1 MIILILKI
9 ILILFSIIIVTVF
22 SGGETAIASLEYKG
36 FSEENISLSARAK
49 NIIFLWK
56 NYPWRIL
63 NTVLIGNNMF
73 VILASVITASAAL
86 DFARLSGMS
95 QTKSAFVFST
105 STLILVFVF
114 SEMVPKILARL
125 NPWKFFKNT
134 VGILY
139 YFEKILTP
147 INKIFSSAMIFSPRL
162 FGLGKENKNKI
173 TDKDIKDFLD
183 IGEIDGTI
191 KAEEKDIIQSI
202 IEFGDLTVRDVMIKR
217 AKIDCLNISDGL
229 DLIIDKFNKF
239 KHSRIPIYENNF
251 DNIIGIIY
259 AKDLLIAHENRELLI
274 LEDILRPPYFVPPTK
289 KVNELLREFKSGHY
303 HMAIVVDEFGIVLGL
318 LTIED
323 IIEEIVGDILDEY
336 DVEEAGIKIISE
348 GVFSVNPSI
357 ELSVLEKKVKINIED
372 EVPEDVNTLS
382 AYLIYK
388 LGHIPQKN
396 ESVKKDGIIFFIK
409 DVNKNVLKEV
419 VIYKVKK

>member
-1 MIILILKI
+1 MIVLIVKI
-9 ILILFSIIIVTVF
+9 ILILFSIAIVTVF

-36 FSEENISLSARAK
+36 FNEEDINLSSRAK

-73 VILASVITASAAL
+73 VILASVLSASAAL
-86 DFARLSGMS
+86 DFS
-95 QTKSAFVFST
+95 QIVGISQRRSTFIFST
-105 STLILVFVF
+105 TILILIFVF
-114 SEMVPKILARL
+114 SEMVPKILARK
-125 NPWKFFKNT
+125 NPWEFFKST

-139 YFEKILTP
+139 FFEKILTP
-147 INKIFSSAMIFSPRL
+147 INKMFSSFMIFFPRL
-162 FGLGKENKNKI
+162 LGNANKKKL

-183 IGEIDGTI
+183 IGELDGTI
-191 KAEEKDIIQSI
+191 KAEEKDVIQSI
-202 IEFGDLTVRDVMIKR
+202 IEFGDLTVKDIMIKR

-229 DLIIDKFNKF
+229 DVIIDRFNKF
-239 KHSRIPIYENNF
+239 KHSRVPMYENNF
-251 DNIIGIIY
+251 DNIIGVIY

-274 LEDILRPPYFVPPTK
+274 LEDILRPAYFIPPTK

-303 HMAIVVDEFGIVLGL
+303 HMAIVIDEFGVVLGL

-323 IIEEIVGDILDEY
+323 IMEEIVGDILDEY
-336 DVEEAGIKIISE
+336 DVEETGMKIISE
-348 GVFSVNPSI
+348 GVYSVNPSI
-357 ELSVLEKKVKINIED
+357 ELNVLEKKIKINIE
-372 EVPEDVNTLS
+372 EELPEDVNTLS
-382 AYLIYK
+382 AYLMYK

-396 ESVKKDGIIFFIK
+396 ESLKMDGIIFFIK

-419 VIYKVKK
+419 VIYRVKK